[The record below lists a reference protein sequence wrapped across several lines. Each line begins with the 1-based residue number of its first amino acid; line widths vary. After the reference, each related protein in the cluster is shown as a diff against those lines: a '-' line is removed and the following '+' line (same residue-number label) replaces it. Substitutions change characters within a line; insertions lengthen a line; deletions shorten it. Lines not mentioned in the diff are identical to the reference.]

1 MRLEGNMPDIYLR
14 NLSGD
19 ILAKLDTQAKKRG
32 ISRNKYI
39 VGILTNYAIAPQV
52 RELDDRYRELVKIVI
67 DSLEGNAILLNEILS
82 KIKGRDDEKGI
93 SA

>member
-1 MRLEGNMPDIYLR
+1 MPDIYLR

>member
-1 MRLEGNMPDIYLR
+1 MPDIYLR

-82 KIKGRDDEKGI
+82 KIKGRDDDKGI

>member
-1 MRLEGNMPDIYLR
+1 MPDIYLR

-39 VGILTNYAIAPQV
+39 VDILTNYAIAPQV

>member
-1 MRLEGNMPDIYLR
+1 MPDIYLR

-82 KIKGRDDEKGI
+82 KIKERDDEKGI

>member
-52 RELDDRYRELVKIVI
+52 RELDDRYRELVNIVI

>member
-1 MRLEGNMPDIYLR
+1 MHLEGNMPDIYLR

>member
-1 MRLEGNMPDIYLR
+1 MPDIYLG

>member
-1 MRLEGNMPDIYLR
+1 MHLEGNMPDIYLR

-32 ISRNKYI
+32 ISRNKYM

>member
-1 MRLEGNMPDIYLR
+1 MYLEGNMPDIYLR

>member
-1 MRLEGNMPDIYLR
+1 MPDIYLR

-19 ILAKLDTQAKKRG
+19 ILSKLDTQAKKRG